1 MPAEGVRE
9 RERDQQER
17 EDLEQVRERRRVL
30 ERVRRVGVE
39 GAAAVRAELLDRL
52 LARERPAGDRL
63 RRRPASVSR
72 LGEAVEALDHALA
85 RRARARARSTAAAGS
100 ASMPRVRSTQKL
112 PIVSLRRRVMPRTS
126 ATATAMPTAAETKF
140 CTARPAHLR
149 EVAHRRLAG
158 VVLPVR
164 VRDEADG
171 GVEGERRRDARHA
184 GRVEEERALD
194 ALEQVEAEDET
205 ALKASTENAYTVQR
219 CSRSGRR
226 RPRGTRALDRCEH
239 AVLGQRLAR
248 EDAGD
253 VGAEDARTDEERC
266 RKHGELEPARGAH
279 RLEPLREEQRPDEVG
294 QRRDREHEA
303 DHVACAHRGSCSASG
318 LDSRPSSTSR
328 SHAFTSTVAI
338 AKKATTMTANR
349 RSRMPPFY
357 DPGHRRRRRL
367 DATPTR
373 ATRTLTLS

>member
-1 MPAEGVRE
+1 M
-9 RERDQQER
+9 
-17 EDLEQVRERRRVL
+17 
-30 ERVRRVGVE
+30 
-39 GAAAVRAELLDRL
+39 
-52 LARERPAGDRL
+52 
-63 RRRPASVSR
+63 
-72 LGEAVEALDHALA
+72 
-85 RRARARARSTAAAGS
+85 
-100 ASMPRVRSTQKL
+100 
-112 PIVSLRRRVMPRTS
+112 
-126 ATATAMPTAAETKF
+126 
-140 CTARPAHLR
+140 
-149 EVAHRRLAG
+149 AHRRLAG

-171 GVEGERRRDARHA
+171 GVEGERRRDALHA

-194 ALEQVEAEDET
+194 ALEQVEAEDRDGAEGENRVRVHGPALLPLGADADHAVHET
-205 ALKASTENAYTVQR
+205 
-219 CSRSGRR
+219 
-226 RPRGTRALDRCEH
+226 LDRCEH
-239 AVLGQRLAR
+239 AVLGQRLAP

-253 VGAEDARTDEERC
+253 EGAEDARTDEERC
-266 RKHGELEPARGAH
+266 RKHGELEPARGAN